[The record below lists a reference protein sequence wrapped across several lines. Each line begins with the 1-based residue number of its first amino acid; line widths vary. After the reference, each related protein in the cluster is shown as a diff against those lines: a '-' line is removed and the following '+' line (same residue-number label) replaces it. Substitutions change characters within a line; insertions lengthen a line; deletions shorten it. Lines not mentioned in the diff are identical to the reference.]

1 MCGGRIC
8 FLLLWLILLCFFLSQ
23 SKIVRV
29 LNLWQ
34 KNGVLPTEVIQP
46 LMDLAKDPQDPL
58 IFQNGEIGIYEVAQ
72 VAVNIV

>member
-1 MCGGRIC
+1 ML
-8 FLLLWLILLCFFLSQ
+8 FLQ

-34 KNGVLPTEVIQP
+34 KNGVLPTEVLQP

-58 IFQNGEIGIYEVAQ
+58 IFQNGEIGIHEV
-72 VAVNIV
+72 

>member
-1 MCGGRIC
+1 M
-8 FLLLWLILLCFFLSQ
+8 FFFLSQ

>member
-1 MCGGRIC
+1 MWPYEPLQDLSCAVSWPDMLFALMIDHAV
-8 FLLLWLILLCFFLSQ
+8 FFLSQ

-58 IFQNGEIGIYEVAQ
+58 IFQNGKI
-72 VAVNIV
+72 